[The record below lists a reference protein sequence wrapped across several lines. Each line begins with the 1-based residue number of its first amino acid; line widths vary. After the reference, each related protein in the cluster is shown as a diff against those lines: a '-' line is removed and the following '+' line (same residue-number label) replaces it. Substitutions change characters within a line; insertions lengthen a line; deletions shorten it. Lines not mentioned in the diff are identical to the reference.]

1 MRTYYAMIS
10 GKRIAVA
17 SIIQESNTF
26 SFLPSTYADFESQGI
41 WFGDEIIEKTKGLN
55 LEISGAIAR
64 LNELKLLPLPIMRA
78 WAMSGGTL
86 EEVSFLRLREELLA
100 GLKLAGSLDGVILN
114 LHGALV
120 SDQEFQCDARFTED
134 VRQLVGPDVP
144 IIVTHDLHAN
154 VGKRIVAAAT
164 AVIGYK
170 TYPHIDQGDTGARAA
185 ELLAIAL
192 DKPNQMNTAL
202 EKVNILIPAEIQPI
216 KDFPMNKVRELAD
229 SLIDGEILDISL
241 FPVQPWLDV
250 PELGFG
256 FLITHLNSPVRAEEV
271 GKALVKELWIRKND
285 FILKLIS
292 MEDAIKRIQS
302 SNETKPFI
310 LVQSADAP
318 PGGATGDDASVLF
331 ALLGADP
338 SFASVMT
345 LVDEDGVRKCASVGV
360 GADIEVTIG
369 SSLDPRWSD
378 PVLVRGKVTQ
388 VNSEPIILTGPVMN
402 GQKVSIGMWATIDT
416 GTGVHVLVTERPAP
430 TFDPSVYIQA
440 GFDLKTL
447 KAIQVRSCALF
458 RSGFAGLFSETLIL
472 DLAGATTPN
481 FDSLIFNNIPR
492 PMFPLNKND
501 KDIAELD
508 GIYL

>member
-1 MRTYYAMIS
+1 MTP

-26 SFLPSTYADFESQGI
+26 SILKSSYADFESQGI
-41 WFGDEIIEKTKGLN
+41 WFGDQIIQKTDGLN
-55 LEISGAIAR
+55 LEISGAISR
-64 LNELKLLPLPIMRA
+64 LKELDLHPIPIMRA

-86 EEVSFLRLREELLA
+86 EEASFTRLRAELIA
-100 GLKLAGSLDGVILN
+100 GLESVGALDGVILN

-120 SDQEFQCDARFTED
+120 SDEEFQCDARFTED

-144 IIVTHDLHAN
+144 IVVTHDLHAN
-154 VGKRIVAAAT
+154 VSKRIVAAAT

-185 ELLAIAL
+185 ELIAIAL
-192 DKPNQMNTAL
+192 GNPGEMDTSL
-202 EKVNILIPAEIQPI
+202 EKANILIPAEIQPI
-216 KDFPMNKVRELAD
+216 REFPMNQIRQLAD
-229 SLIDGEILDISL
+229 SFIDDEILDISL

-256 FLITHLNSPVRAEEV
+256 FLITHLDSKRKADEI
-271 GKALVKELWIRKND
+271 GKALVKELWNRKDD
-285 FILKLIS
+285 FILNLIS
-292 MEDAIKRIQS
+292 MEDAIKRIQN
-302 SNETKPFI
+302 SNESKPFI

-318 PGGATGDDASVLF
+318 PGGATGDDAAVLA
-331 ALLGADP
+331 ALINADP
-338 SFASVMT
+338 SFPSVMT
-345 LVDEDGVRKCASVGV
+345 LVDEEGVRKCAEA
-360 GADIEVTIG
+360 GAGAEIEVTIG

-378 PVLVRGKVTQ
+378 PVLVKGKVTQ
-388 VNSEPIILTGPVMN
+388 VSSEPIILTGPVMN
-402 GQKVSIGMWATIDT
+402 GQTVSMGRWATINT

-430 TFDPSVYIQA
+430 TFDPSAYIQA

-481 FDSLIFNNIPR
+481 FSSLTFNNIPR
-492 PMFPLNKND
+492 PMFPLD
-501 KDIAELD
+501 KMGL
-508 GIYL
+508 

>member
-1 MRTYYAMIS
+1 M
-10 GKRIAVA
+10 
-17 SIIQESNTF
+17 
-26 SFLPSTYADFESQGI
+26 
-41 WFGDEIIEKTKGLN
+41 
-55 LEISGAIAR
+55 
-64 LNELKLLPLPIMRA
+64 
-78 WAMSGGTL
+78 
-86 EEVSFLRLREELLA
+86 
-100 GLKLAGSLDGVILN
+100 
-114 LHGALV
+114 
-120 SDQEFQCDARFTED
+120 
-134 VRQLVGPDVP
+134 
-144 IIVTHDLHAN
+144 THDLHAN

-229 SLIDGEILDISL
+229 SLIDDEILDISL

-256 FLITHLNSPVRAEEV
+256 FLITHLNSKVRAEEV
-271 GKALVKELWIRKND
+271 GKALVKELWNRKDD
-285 FILKLIS
+285 FVLKLIS
-292 MEDAIKRIQS
+292 MEDAIKKIQN

-318 PGGATGDDASVLF
+318 PGGATGDDAAVLF
-331 ALLGADP
+331 ALLNANP
-338 SFASVMT
+338 TFASVMT

-378 PVLVRGKVTQ
+378 PVLVKGKVTQ
-388 VNSEPIILTGPVMN
+388 VKSEPIILSGPVMN

-440 GFDLKTL
+440 GFDLETL
-447 KAIQVRSCALF
+447 KAVQVRSCALF
-458 RSGFAGLFSETLIL
+458 RSGFEGLFSETLIL

-481 FDSLIFNNIPR
+481 FDSLVFNNIPR
-492 PMFPLNKND
+492 PMFPLNKSD
-501 KDIAELD
+501 KDISELNR
-508 GIYL
+508 IYL